1 MQAMNWFALLR
12 PPPFTD
18 EERREWA
25 AFLAKCRLPI
35 SRWEDD
41 GGFVPPAKDVEET

>member
-12 PPPFTD
+12 PPPFT
-18 EERREWA
+18 
-25 AFLAKCRLPI
+25 LPI